1 MPRVGGKVAIVTG
14 GASGI
19 GRMTCLVLAKEGA
32 KVAVVD
38 INDEAGRK
46 VVAEIESNGGSAR
59 FWHMDVTN
67 AKEVEKTFADIYQ
80 AFGKINVLVNDAG
93 INGVPVPVHEV
104 KEEDWD
110 KVININLK
118 GPFHCT
124 KFAVPYMLK
133 GGGGSVINLSSFAGL
148 VGVGGDAPYHASK
161 GGVRLMTKT
170 DAITYAK
177 DNIRFNAVHPGAIRT
192 PLLDGFIK
200 GNAGDNVEEF
210 TEGMASM
217 FPLGFGDPIDIANGI
232 LYLASDES
240 KYVTGSELVIDG
252 GYTAK

>member
-38 INDEAGRK
+38 IDDEAGRK
-46 VVAEIESNGGSAR
+46 VVSEIESNGGSAQ

-80 AFGKINVLVNDAG
+80 AFGRINILVNDAG

-177 DNIRFNAVHPGAIRT
+177 DNIRFNSVHPGAIRT

>member
-46 VVAEIESNGGSAR
+46 VVAEIESNGGSAQ

-177 DNIRFNAVHPGAIRT
+177 DNIRFNSVHPGAIRT

>member
-177 DNIRFNAVHPGAIRT
+177 DNIRFNSVHPGAIRT

>member
-1 MPRVGGKVAIVTG
+1 MPRVEGKVAIVTG

-38 INDEAGRK
+38 INDEDGRK
-46 VVAEIESNGGSAR
+46 VVSEIESNGGSAQ
-59 FWHMDVTN
+59 FWHMDVANT
-67 AKEVEKTFADIYQ
+67 KEVEKTFADIYK

-110 KVININLK
+110 RVININLK

-133 GGGGSVINLSSFAGL
+133 GGGGSVVNLSSFAGL

-170 DAITYAK
+170 DAISYAK
-177 DNIRFNAVHPGAIRT
+177 DNIRFNSVHPGAIRT

-200 GNAGDNVEEF
+200 GNAGGNVEEF
-210 TEGMASM
+210 SEGMASQ

>member
-1 MPRVGGKVAIVTG
+1 MSRVEGKVAIVTG

-38 INDEAGRK
+38 IDDAAGKK
-46 VVAEIESNGGSAR
+46 VVSEIEGSGGTAQ
-59 FWHMDVTN
+59 FWHMDVTS
-67 AKEVEKTFADIYQ
+67 AKEVEKTFADIYK
-80 AFGKINVLVNDAG
+80 AFGKINILVNDAG

-110 KVININLK
+110 RVININLK

-133 GGGGSVINLSSFAGL
+133 GGGGSVVNLSSFAGI
-148 VGVGGDAPYHASK
+148 VGMGGDTPYHASK
-161 GGVRLMTKT
+161 GGLRLMTKT

-177 DNIRFNAVHPGAIRT
+177 DNIRFNSVHPGAIRT

-210 TEGMASM
+210 IKGMASM

>member
-80 AFGKINVLVNDAG
+80 AFGK
-93 INGVPVPVHEV
+93 
-104 KEEDWD
+104 
-110 KVININLK
+110 
-118 GPFHCT
+118 
-124 KFAVPYMLK
+124 
-133 GGGGSVINLSSFAGL
+133 S
-148 VGVGGDAPYHASK
+148 
-161 GGVRLMTKT
+161 R
-170 DAITYAK
+170 
-177 DNIRFNAVHPGAIRT
+177 
-192 PLLDGFIK
+192 
-200 GNAGDNVEEF
+200 
-210 TEGMASM
+210 
-217 FPLGFGDPIDIANGI
+217 
-232 LYLASDES
+232 
-240 KYVTGSELVIDG
+240 
-252 GYTAK
+252 